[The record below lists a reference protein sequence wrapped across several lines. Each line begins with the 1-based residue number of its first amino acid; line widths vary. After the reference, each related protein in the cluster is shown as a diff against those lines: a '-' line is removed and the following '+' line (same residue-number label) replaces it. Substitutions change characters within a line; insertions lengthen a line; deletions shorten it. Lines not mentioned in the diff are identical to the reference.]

1 MYDLKRE
8 GLGMEHYNKLRQLLD
23 THPAGAPP
31 SNYFDQILRIL
42 FSPEEAEAASHLT
55 FILQPVS
62 KLAQKTGK
70 DQHTLTELYE
80 NMANRGLVMA
90 KVSEGGENRYSL
102 LPTIPGLF
110 EFPFMRAERL
120 PQKEELAKLWHL
132 YHTEALG
139 NAFAGSKTPQTRVIP
154 VRKSLPIVT
163 DVLPYEQVAEM
174 IGQARNIAL
183 TNCACRVSVQA
194 CDKPIEVCLAF
205 DMGARFLVERD
216 LARMIDK
223 EEAIRV
229 LDIAENAGLVHCTNN
244 SQDRPVVICNCCG
257 CCCTLLRGIT
267 ELNNPNAIATSSYIV
282 NYDEAECIGCLLCIE
297 DRCPVS
303 AVKENGDVVTVD
315 QSRCIGCGL
324 CVSVCPCEALTMK
337 KRDQI
342 PDTPDTYQDLSVRV
356 LQEKGNLDAFLNLNR
371 G

>member
-1 MYDLKRE
+1 MD
-8 GLGMEHYNKLRQLLD
+8 HYNKLREMLD

-31 SNYFDQILRIL
+31 SVYMDQILRIL
-42 FSPEEAEAASHLT
+42 FSPEEAEAASYLT

-62 KLAQKTGK
+62 KLAEKIGK
-70 DQHTLTELYE
+70 DQQSLTDLLEG
-80 NMANRGLVMA
+80 MANRGVVMA
-90 KVSEGGENRYSL
+90 KVSESGEHRYSL

-139 NAFAGSKTPQTRVIP
+139 NAFAGSKTPQMRVIP
-154 VRKSLPIVT
+154 VQKSIPIIT
-163 DVLPYEQVAEM
+163 EVLLYEQVSEM
-174 IGQARNIAL
+174 IGRAKNIAV
-183 TNCACRVSVQA
+183 TNCACRESMQA

-216 LARMIDK
+216 LGRMIDK

-229 LDIAENAGLVHCTNN
+229 LDTSEEAGLVHCINN
-244 SQDRPVVICNCCG
+244 SQDRPIVICNCCG
-257 CCCTLLRGIT
+257 CCCTVLRGIT
-267 ELNNPNAIATSSYIV
+267 ELKNPNAIATSSYIV
-282 NYDEAECIGCLLCIE
+282 NFDESECVGCFLCSE
-297 DRCPVS
+297 ERCPVS
-303 AVKENGDVVTVD
+303 AVQEAGDVVAVD
-315 QSRCIGCGL
+315 SSQCIGCGL
-324 CVSVCPCEALTMK
+324 CVSICPSEALTMK

-342 PDTPDTYQDLSVRV
+342 PNPPDTYQDLSMKV
-356 LQEKGNLDAFLNLNR
+356 LQEKGKLEAFMKLNM